1 MPRKRQENV
10 KSSVKNRKC
19 RRYKVSFKRQLHC
32 LSRRVCR
39 QWGQYPCTCCGCAAN
54 SPFVQVCV
62 LRTLARTQ
70 NTHLYYNLW
79 SPAATHLNGG
89 IISTVSGDK
98 ASLRKSLIT

>member
-54 SPFVQVCV
+54 SPVVQLVVACGDPPE
-62 LRTLARTQ
+62 RG
-70 NTHLYYNLW
+70 HYLYSFRRQSEPEEEVHYL
-79 SPAATHLNGG
+79 
-89 IISTVSGDK
+89 
-98 ASLRKSLIT
+98 SLRMGLSTSRDNSI